1 MSNQEKP
8 FIADDKTSIEYDS
21 EKGLNKP
28 QPKYQCIVSS
38 EKRMKPCSG
47 CQSPQ
52 FCISHSM
59 QFKENENM
67 DDKVVVNVSAEG
79 DLLKCA
85 KGLEAGDCGYVKGEK
100 ICGKCGAM
108 ALQQKLG
115 EEEMMDAPSAGSMGM
130 REESMPAEAEEE
142 MTEED
147 DTKVIC
153 PKCSHKNDKG
163 NKFCSECGTKLM
175 DAEEKMYE
183 GMGDEPKKP
192 KVPGNTM
199 YGGMTPEK
207 GGEGM
212 GDMTD
217 EENSEMQRMVMQEME
232 RRRQARMNRMNT
244 MGVKAADW
252 DDEAYVCGFQ
262 QKMMAGNHTPCIACP
277 GGCAPEAGLPT
288 LIEVQG
294 LAEEMFA
301 GKTLTSGYSDIKDVF
316 IVQVKRDNVI
326 IEAVFDGQD
335 AHCRGWHELDEDQID
350 AKSADQ
356 ARVIISFEEAS
367 QIAVKS
373 IEGDVVSVDAD
384 EFEGHESYAVE
395 INGVDGRSYDV
406 YVSLDGQVLGYDEYD
421 AVEAMAIDAEIAEIA
436 LKRAYSVDVREEMAK
451 NGEAMEDGSF
461 PIKDEADLRNAI
473 MAHGRAKDVDA
484 ARTFIMKRAKDL
496 GMEEMIPEEWSS
508 GAKALTV
515 ESDPDLMAKLM
526 EFEIMAMDEDQK
538 LD

>member
-1 MSNQEKP
+1 
-8 FIADDKTSIEYDS
+8 
-21 EKGLNKP
+21 
-28 QPKYQCIVSS
+28 
-38 EKRMKPCSG
+38 
-47 CQSPQ
+47 
-52 FCISHSM
+52 
-59 QFKENENM
+59 M
-67 DDKVVVNVSAEG
+67 DDKVVVNISAEG
-79 DLLKCA
+79 DVLKCA
-85 KGLEAGDCGYVKGEK
+85 KGLELGDCGYVKGEK
-100 ICGKCGAM
+100 VCGKCGAM
-108 ALQQKLG
+108 AVQQKYGMGPDEDEEKMSEEDYDENLLT
-115 EEEMMDAPSAGSMGM
+115 EEEKGMYRMLMERRRRKGEHGEMIEDDEMLDEYEKGMYQSLRGRMLKKQNHTMPDDAMSAA
-130 REESMPAEAEEE
+130 MPAEAEEE

-199 YGGMTPEK
+199 YGDMTPEK
-207 GGEGM
+207 GYEGM

-232 RRRQARMNRMNT
+232 RRRQARMNRMST

-436 LKRAYSVDVREEMAK
+436 LKRAYSVDVREEMSKA
-451 NGEAMEDGSF
+451 GHAMEDGSF

-484 ARTFIMKRAKDL
+484 ARMFITKRAKEL

-526 EFEIMAMDEDQK
+526 EFEIMTMDEDQK